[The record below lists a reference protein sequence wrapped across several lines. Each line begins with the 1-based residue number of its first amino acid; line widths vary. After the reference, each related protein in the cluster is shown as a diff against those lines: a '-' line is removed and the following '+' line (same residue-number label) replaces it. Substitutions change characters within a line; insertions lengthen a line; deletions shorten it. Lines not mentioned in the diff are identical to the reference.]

1 MKQNRKAIIIVIII
15 LTGYSILVSLFA
27 ASRANKES
35 EKEKVKP
42 KEKVTETDSTND
54 FDLVLNPKTIISHN
68 EKDGWYD
75 NSDLDYKTIKF
86 TVYIDGEKN
95 DYRNIV
101 YADRWQMVNYDETA
115 LDFEKSFMAIYS
127 TKDYKVIEIEE
138 KEFSSSNKKD
148 IIDYLS
154 TKDVN
159 YQYDKLKIRYLY
171 YDLNQDGVKD
181 DAYFVSNV
189 GIDDFTGFN
198 KTFAFGFAKVLNQN
212 ITFYEDIAN
221 NINATNMCKPS
232 FTTLLK
238 VEEKTNLITECS
250 YASNN
255 KSKHMMYNFED
266 RSVNK
271 LVETKV
277 N

>member
-54 FDLVLNPKTIISHN
+54 FDLVINPKTIISHN

-75 NSDLDYKTIKF
+75 NSNLDYKTIRF

-115 LDFEKSFMAIYS
+115 LDFEKSFIAIYS
-127 TKDYKVIEIEE
+127 TKDYKVIEIED

-221 NINATNMCKPS
+221 NINATNMCNPT

-238 VEEKTNLITECS
+238 VEEKINLITECS

>member
-35 EKEKVKP
+35 KKEKVKP
-42 KEKVTETDSTND
+42 TEKVTETDSTND
-54 FDLVLNPKTIISHN
+54 FDLVINPKTIISHN

-75 NSDLDYKTIKF
+75 NSDLDYKTIRF

-221 NINATNMCKPS
+221 NINATNMCNPT

-250 YASNN
+250 YASNS